1 MAAKSTSPASRSQL
15 SGTGVRRQAALENV
29 VCALSSPSQNIA
41 RPSISRGSAARTSG
55 FARLR
60 IGIWYNLQLANMAAT
75 PAHRVSTGERIN
87 VHEAPGR
94 LQRELGSRG
103 IRLTRQRRVLLQVM
117 ETARR
122 HLDAGEILD
131 RAQKIDSN
139 ITRVTVYRTIDLLKR
154 HGLIDELD
162 LLHLRGDRHFYES
175 HGPRDHIHVAC
186 LRCGK
191 VREVES
197 ELYEELK
204 QQIARDC
211 SIDITVSRTEIGGV
225 CTECRKQEKQR
236 ATS

>member
-1 MAAKSTSPASRSQL
+1 MT
-15 SGTGVRRQAALENV
+15 
-29 VCALSSPSQNIA
+29 
-41 RPSISRGSAARTSG
+41 
-55 FARLR
+55 
-60 IGIWYNLQLANMAAT
+60 AT

-87 VHEAPGR
+87 VHEPPGR
-94 LQRELGSRG
+94 LQKELGERG
-103 IRLTRQRRVLLQVM
+103 IRLTKQRRVLLQVM

-122 HLDAGEILD
+122 HLDAGEIFE

-154 HGLIDELD
+154 QGLIDELD

-197 ELYEELK
+197 ELYEQLK
-204 QQIARDC
+204 KQITNDTG
-211 SIDITVSRTEIGGV
+211 IEITVARTEIGGL
-225 CTECRKQEKQR
+225 CADCRAKR
-236 ATS
+236 

>member
-1 MAAKSTSPASRSQL
+1 MAAKSTSPTSRSRL
-15 SGTGVRRQAALENV
+15 GSTGVRRQAALENV
-29 VCALSSPSQNIA
+29 VCALPSPWQNIA

-211 SIDITVSRTEIGGV
+211 GIDITVSRTEIGGV

-236 ATS
+236 ASS